1 MAQINK
7 NMMNKLLSLIII
19 LLIHFDSISQNVD
32 FIEYD
37 LDNGLHVILHQ
48 DKTVPLAVTSV
59 MYHVGSKDDSPDRTG
74 FAHFFEH
81 LLFEGTK
88 NIDRGQFVKIVES
101 NGGSLN
107 AYTSNDETYYF
118 EFFPSNKLELGLWLE
133 SERMLHPVIDEI
145 GVQTQNEVVKEE
157 KRSNYDNRPY
167 GQLLP
172 QITQSLFK
180 KHPYRWLP
188 IGSMEHLDAAT
199 LDEFI
204 AYNKKFYV
212 PNNAV
217 LVVAGNFEIDDVKKK
232 ISDYFGPIPRGND
245 VPRINITE
253 DLITAE
259 IKKKFYDPNI
269 QLPMGLVSY
278 RIPSFKDRD
287 AYVLDM
293 ISSILS
299 GGKSSRLYKKM
310 VDDKKVSVQVQAV
323 NLSFE
328 DYGIYVILSLPV
340 GENTLQTLYD
350 NIDEEIEKLKV
361 DLISDREYEKLQN
374 EFENSFISTNASM
387 SGIANSLASYY
398 LLHDNVNLI
407 NQRLDIYKSIT
418 KEEIRDVANKYLN
431 KDSRAVIDYLPE
443 SAKQ

>member
-1 MAQINK
+1 MTQINK
-7 NMMNKLLSLIII
+7 NMMNKLLSLTII

-88 NIDRGQFVKIVES
+88 NIDRGQFMKIVES

-253 DLITAE
+253 DPIKAE

>member
-1 MAQINK
+1 MK
-7 NMMNKLLSLIII
+7 KLFSLFII
-19 LLIHFDSISQNVD
+19 LMIHFDSNSQNVD
-32 FIEYD
+32 FVEYD

-48 DKTVPLAVTSV
+48 DKSVPLAVTSV

-81 LLFEGTK
+81 LLFEGTE
-88 NIDRGQFVKIVES
+88 NIDRGQFMKIVES

-172 QITQSLFK
+172 QITQSLFT

-232 ISDYFGPIPRGND
+232 INDYFGPIPRGED

-253 DLITAE
+253 DPITAE

-350 NIDEEIEKLKV
+350 NIDEEIEKLKS

-374 EFENSFISTNASM
+374 EFENSFISTNSSM

-407 NQRLDIYKSIT
+407 NERLDIYKSIT

-443 SAKQ
+443 RTKK

>member
-7 NMMNKLLSLIII
+7 NMMNKLLSLTII

-88 NIDRGQFVKIVES
+88 NIDRGQFMKIVES

-245 VPRINITE
+245 VPRINISE
-253 DLITAE
+253 DPITAE

-407 NQRLDIYKSIT
+407 NERLDIYKSIT

>member
-7 NMMNKLLSLIII
+7 NMMNKLFSLTII

-88 NIDRGQFVKIVES
+88 NIDRGQFMKIVER

-245 VPRINITE
+245 VPRINISE
-253 DLITAE
+253 DPITAE

>member
-1 MAQINK
+1 M
-7 NMMNKLLSLIII
+7 
-19 LLIHFDSISQNVD
+19 IHFDSISQNVD

-48 DKTVPLAVTSV
+48 DKSVPLAVTSV

-81 LLFEGTK
+81 LLFEGSE
-88 NIDRGQFVKIVES
+88 NIDRGQFMKIVES

-172 QITQSLFK
+172 QITQSLFT

-188 IGSMEHLDAAT
+188 IGSMDHLDAAT

-232 ISDYFGPIPRGND
+232 ISDYFGPIPRGEE

-253 DLITAE
+253 DPITAE

-287 AYVLDM
+287 SYVLDM

-328 DYGIYVILSLPV
+328 DYGVYVILSLPV

-350 NIDEEIEKLKV
+350 NIDEEIEKLKS

-398 LLHDNVNLI
+398 LLHGNVNLI
-407 NQRLDIYKSIT
+407 NERLDIYKSIT

-443 SAKQ
+443 SSKQ

>member
-7 NMMNKLLSLIII
+7 NMMNKLLSLTII

-88 NIDRGQFVKIVES
+88 NIDRGQFMKIVES

-253 DLITAE
+253 DPITAE

-328 DYGIYVILSLPV
+328 DYGVYVILSLPV

>member
-1 MAQINK
+1 
-7 NMMNKLLSLIII
+7 MMKKLFSLLTI
-19 LLIHFDSISQNVD
+19 LMMHFDSISQNVD
-32 FIEYD
+32 FVEYD

-48 DKTVPLAVTSV
+48 DKSVPLVVTSV

-81 LLFEGTK
+81 LLFEGTE
-88 NIDRGQFVKIVES
+88 NIDRGQFMKIVES

-107 AYTSNDETYYF
+107 AYTSNDETYYY

-172 QITQSLFK
+172 QITQSLFT

-217 LVVAGNFEIDDVKKK
+217 LVVAGNFEIDDVKRK
-232 ISDYFGPIPRGND
+232 ISDYFGPIPRGED

-253 DLITAE
+253 DPITAE

-310 VDDKKVSVQVQAV
+310 VDDKKVSVEVQAV

-350 NIDEEIEKLKV
+350 NIDEEIEKLKS

-374 EFENSFISTNASM
+374 EFENRFISTNSSM

-407 NQRLDIYKSIT
+407 NERLDIYKSIT
-418 KEEIRDVANKYLN
+418 KEEIRDVANKYLK